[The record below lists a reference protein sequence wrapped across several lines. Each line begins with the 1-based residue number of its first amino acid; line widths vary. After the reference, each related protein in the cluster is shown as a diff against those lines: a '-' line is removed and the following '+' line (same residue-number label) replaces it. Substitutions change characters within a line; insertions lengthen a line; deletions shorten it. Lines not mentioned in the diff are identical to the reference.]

1 MVPAS
6 SLGSR
11 LQPAPVLVCQE
22 LVQVLGVDLGR
33 SSGLWLLLQVQWMGV
48 QQELG
53 FWRWVLHPACSTGA
67 SSTLSCLK
75 LSDGPLLLT

>member
-53 FWRWVLHPACSTGA
+53 FWR
-67 SSTLSCLK
+67 
-75 LSDGPLLLT
+75 